1 VKQLTKKRTA
11 DPAIE
16 SIKQTWRGFIAVYP
30 KLLLICGLLIAA
42 QQLTAQETA
51 EIQNFWRKSY
61 IQADAGKT
69 GLGPQGEKAVW
80 TVEKIANSTDVR
92 LKHVASGAYL
102 HAETDA
108 KFPAVGAAGP
118 GWLSAM
124 WIMEPIAGTNLVRIK
139 NKWRSLYLHTETG
152 ALEMG
157 AVQPG
162 WLSAQWQIYRSSS
175 ISTTSSPNT
184 TAPEI
189 LGAMG
194 SGTFPDQISA
204 PLKQIIWRINIA
216 GNLSKSMDAG
226 KTWNDLNKKLA
237 YVSAINN
244 TTAWGINFEGK
255 IELSLDG
262 GITWR
267 TTSGLLKQISGVD
280 DKIAW
285 GVNDKMEIYRTLD
298 AGFTWSK
305 VSGVAQSISAVNGTT
320 AWALNSGNIWR
331 TNNAGSNWS
340 QVPGK
345 MKSISAKSFDLGI
358 GIDDQGNLKSTVNA
372 GKSWVSV
379 ANGYFLSA
387 VTYADNAGYAIDN
400 NLKLIPITFG
410 WIEKDAIVLTPAA
423 PKNGSLMVFNE
434 AGYVATIALTYT
446 DAAGNVLKN
455 DQIALGSSKQYDI
468 PSSAKNIVL
477 KVEGVSCIDPLSME
491 VKFASAADLKQCYK
505 VWGTIFSTEWG
516 SMNCF

>member
-1 VKQLTKKRTA
+1 MKQPIKKRAA
-11 DPAIE
+11 DPALE
-16 SIKQTWRGFIAVYP
+16 SIKQSWRSFFARCP
-30 KLLLICGLLIAA
+30 KLLLLCSLLFTA
-42 QQLTAQETA
+42 QHLSAQETA

-80 TVEKIANSTDVR
+80 IAEKTDIDNVVR
-92 LKHVASGAYL
+92 LKNVVSGAYL

-108 KFPAVGAAGP
+108 KFPVVGAAGP
-118 GWLSAM
+118 GWWSSM
-124 WIMEPIAGTNLVRIK
+124 WVLEPIAGTELVRIK
-139 NKWRSLYLHTETG
+139 NRWRGLYLHTETG

-157 AVQPG
+157 SIQPG
-162 WLSAQWQIYRSSS
+162 WLSAQWQIYRASSTS
-175 ISTTSSPNT
+175 TSSPSNT
-184 TAPEI
+184 ADAT

-204 PLKQIIWRINIA
+204 PLKQIIWRVNIA
-216 GNLSKSMDAG
+216 GYLFKSMDAG
-226 KTWNDLNKKLA
+226 NTWYDLNKKLA

-255 IELSLDG
+255 VELTLDG
-262 GITWR
+262 GATWR
-267 TTSGLLKQISGVD
+267 TTPGLLKQISGVD

-285 GVNDKMEIYRTLD
+285 GVNDKLEIYRTLD

-305 VSGVAQSISAVNGTT
+305 VSGAAQSISAVNGNT
-320 AWALNSGNIWR
+320 AWALNSGNMWR

-372 GKSWVSV
+372 GKFWTSV

-387 VTYADNAGYAIDN
+387 VAYADNAGYAIDN
-400 NLKLIPITFG
+400 NLKLIPIT
-410 WIEKDAIVLTPAA
+410 
-423 PKNGSLMVFNE
+423 
-434 AGYVATIALTYT
+434 Y
-446 DAAGNVLKN
+446 
-455 DQIALGSSKQYDI
+455 
-468 PSSAKNIVL
+468 
-477 KVEGVSCIDPLSME
+477 
-491 VKFASAADLKQCYK
+491 
-505 VWGTIFSTEWG
+505 
-516 SMNCF
+516 

>member
-1 VKQLTKKRTA
+1 VKQLIKKTTA
-11 DPAIE
+11 DVAIE
-16 SIKQTWRGFIAVYP
+16 SIQTWRGFFAVCP
-30 KLLLICGLLIAA
+30 KLLLFCSLLIVA
-42 QQLTAQETA
+42 QQLSAQETA